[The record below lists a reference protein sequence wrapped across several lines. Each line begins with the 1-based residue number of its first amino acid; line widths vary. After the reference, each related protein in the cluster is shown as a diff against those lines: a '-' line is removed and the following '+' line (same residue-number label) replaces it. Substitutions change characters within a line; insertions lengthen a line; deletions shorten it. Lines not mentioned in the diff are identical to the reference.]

1 MSHDLKG
8 KAALVTGAG
17 SGIGRAVALAL
28 ANSGARV
35 AVHYNASAADLKFL
49 HCPLRVRNRNFN
61 RKADWWNFK
70 QDFKRPSHL
79 TFRSLEAICAL
90 A

>member
-1 MSHDLKG
+1 MSFSLFASFG
-8 KAALVTGAG
+8 FWRLP
-17 SGIGRAVALAL
+17 
-28 ANSGARV
+28 
-35 AVHYNASAADLKFL
+35 ASAADLKFL